1 MFDPIEITRKIKKIV
16 CEGEK
21 RKYYRIRPARFYGG
35 IATADV
41 VGCNLSCIFCWAW
54 NVVHNPKKYG
64 KFYSPKE
71 IAKRLV
77 SIAKKYSFENM
88 RVSGNEPTLG
98 DEHLIKL
105 LENLKNMK
113 KTFILE
119 TNGIL
124 IGYDKKFAKRLS
136 EFENLHVRVSLK
148 GANKEEFSKLT
159 GAKPE
164 AFNYQLRAL
173 ENLSKYNVSCHP
185 AVMVSFSSEKN
196 LEDLRNKL
204 KNIREDFA
212 NFEIEELVFYGN
224 VKSRLEK
231 AGIIPRSR
239 GSSFQF

>member
-136 EFENLHVRVSLK
+136 EF
-148 GANKEEFSKLT
+148 
-159 GAKPE
+159 KPE